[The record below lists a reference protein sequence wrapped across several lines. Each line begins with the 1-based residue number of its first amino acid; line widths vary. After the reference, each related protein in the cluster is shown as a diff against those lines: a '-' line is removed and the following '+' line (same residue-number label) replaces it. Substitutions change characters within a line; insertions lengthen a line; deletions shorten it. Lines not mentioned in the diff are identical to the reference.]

1 MGDATLFF
9 ALRIGVI
16 FIARSW
22 CLGQALVQLWCLERA
37 LEFGLANLESTVG
50 MAVSSLGLSLVEVE
64 RAANGLLRVY
74 IDRPQ
79 GKGSVTVEDCSM
91 VSHHLSHLFT
101 VENVD
106 YERLEVSSPGL
117 DRVLK
122 TAADFVRYQG
132 QPVKV
137 RLNTT
142 VDARKRFD
150 AVVQAVDGD
159 RVLFVLADE
168 GDATLR
174 AGQKKSGNA
183 NAKAKSKAGAESPAE
198 PKTITV
204 ELAQIEKARL
214 IPQL

>member
-37 LEFGLANLESTVG
+37 LEFGLVNLESTVG
-50 MAVSSLGLSLVEVE
+50 MAVSSLGLTLVEVE
-64 RAANGLLRVY
+64 RAANGLLRIY
-74 IDRPQ
+74 IDRPE

-132 QPVKV
+132 QQVKV

-142 VDARKRFD
+142 VDARKRFN
-150 AVVQAVDGD
+150 AVVQAVEGS
-159 RVLFVLADE
+159 RVLFALVDE
-168 GDATLR
+168 SDAAAS
-174 AGQKKSGNA
+174 AGQKKRGNA
-183 NAKAKSKAGAESPAE
+183 KVKSKVEATESAEL
-198 PKTITV
+198 KVITV
-204 ELAQIEKARL
+204 DLAQIEKARL